1 MSVACCSTEDEDF
14 EGGVLSSWFFRG
26 LFGWH
31 FDRVGMISVDLGDIE
46 ERVKRWRGVWSSDD
60 ENLMPVFNP
69 MLS

>member
-31 FDRVGMISVDLGDIE
+31 FGRVGMTGKDLGGFE
-46 ERVKRWRGVWSSDD
+46 ERAKRWAGVGGS
-60 ENLMPVFNP
+60 
-69 MLS
+69 